1 MCHHHSGKDPSPPEW
16 EPPSSFLLSTSLERL
31 TGRGSYMGLPVQCSL
46 LPPSLAPPTSPP
58 PPPTHR
64 ASETLQHQPSGRVLC
79 LSTARKGAFS
89 LPSWSALLL
98 DFYAPPTA
106 FPDPVQSP
114 EAHCPHFAC
123 DAAAGEV
130 AEGVQSSVVLQLG
143 LVPPALGLYQELWWA
158 TSF

>member
-1 MCHHHSGKDPSPPEW
+1 MGATWDSQSSAPCCH
-16 EPPSSFLLSTSLERL
+16 
-31 TGRGSYMGLPVQCSL
+31 LPGATHL
-46 LPPSLAPPTSPP
+46 PP

-143 LVPPALGLYQELWWA
+143 LVHLPLASTRSYGGPPLSEQ
-158 TSF
+158 

>member
-1 MCHHHSGKDPSPPEW
+1 MWELHGTPSPV
-16 EPPSSFLLSTSLERL
+16 LLVATFPGAAHL
-31 TGRGSYMGLPVQCSL
+31 
-46 LPPSLAPPTSPP
+46 P

-64 ASETLQHQPSGRVLC
+64 ASETLQHQPFGRVLC

-114 EAHCPHFAC
+114 EAHSPHFVC

-130 AEGVQSSVVLQLG
+130 AEWVQSSVVLQLG